1 VAYFRGGNTVFAF
14 IHHDGEP
21 PSSITVYMSR
31 SMTANK
37 LLSHIQTE
45 FEISSDLISWNE
57 SVEMFGV

>member
-1 VAYFRGGNTVFAF
+1 
-14 IHHDGEP
+14 
-21 PSSITVYMSR
+21 MSR